1 MPDLLSLL
9 LALVA
14 GLGLGSF
21 YFGALWLTVRQLP
34 STQRPFFLSFLS
46 FLVRLAVTLFGFYLA
61 MGGHWERLLV
71 CLVGFVGIRNVLT
84 RVWGPDRRWRPFFAK
99 RGEKQCV

>member
-21 YFGALWLTVRQLP
+21 HFGALWLTVRQLP

>member
-71 CLVGFVGIRNVLT
+71 CLVGFVGMRNVLT
-84 RVWGPDRRWRPFFAK
+84 RVWGPDRRWRTLSQ
-99 RGEKQCV
+99 RG